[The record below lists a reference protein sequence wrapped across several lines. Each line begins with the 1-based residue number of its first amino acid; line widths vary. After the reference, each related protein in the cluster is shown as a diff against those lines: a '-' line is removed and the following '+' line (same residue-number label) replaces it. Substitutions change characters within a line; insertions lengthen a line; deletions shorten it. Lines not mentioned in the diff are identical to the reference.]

1 MRLVFSEKLSEGFY
15 YFQCGLVIGFLRYVL
30 DIFDVSDHP
39 FAVDDDDPS
48 SQQPELFDDE
58 SVFHPE
64 IEVAV
69 VRVDVDIFDMFRGA
83 EPFLGEW

>member
-1 MRLVFSEKLSEGFY
+1 MRLVFSEKLPEGFY
-15 YFQCGLVIGFLRYVL
+15 YFQCGLVIRFLRYVL
-30 DIFDVSDHP
+30 DVFDVSDHP
-39 FAVDDDDPS
+39 FAVDDDDSP

-58 SVFHPE
+58 PVFHPE

-69 VRVDVDIFDMFRGA
+69 VRIDVGVLDVFCST